1 MTYDFSNPQFKNGV
15 VTFSERKPDLL
26 HIFRQTALRKKYVL
40 KTDMILYSPEKV
52 RIAKVQN
59 YFDMLMV
66 TMLSTRKY
74 KKLYTKKD
82 IEQFFRE
89 INENTEFNRGVGMN
103 LTEAKQYL
111 KKQGYI
117 VERKGDFYDPSTRP
131 EFYDPEYNAKE
142 VVYADVDSDDCD
154 TKGAADVETTK
165 EFIKKNYPDANVKVE
180 FDFDIN
186 DGEIKY
192 TLDKIY
198 TFKNKPTSEEVDK
211 CDEID
216 QALADI
222 YNKEWECPWDDGDGK
237 VYAVDANGKKIADI
251 TGSYWNG
258 RGKQD
263 TLEDSNVDHYE
274 VHELWYG
281 VESIPEYED
290 EGPDFDW
297 YADE

>member
-1 MTYDFSNPQFKNGV
+1 
-15 VTFSERKPDLL
+15 
-26 HIFRQTALRKKYVL
+26 
-40 KTDMILYSPEKV
+40 MILYSPDKV

-59 YFDMLMV
+59 YGHMLLI
-66 TMLSTRKY
+66 TMLN
-74 KKLYTKKD
+74 TKKIKKIFSKME
-82 IEQFFRE
+82 IEQFFNK
-89 INENTEFNRGVGMN
+89 INENAVFNRKIGMN
-103 LTEAKQYL
+103 LNEAKQYL

-117 VERKGDFYDPSTRP
+117 IERKGDFYDPSTRP

-237 VYAVDANGKKIADI
+237 VYAVDANGKK
-251 TGSYWNG
+251 NC
-258 RGKQD
+258 
-263 TLEDSNVDHYE
+263 
-274 VHELWYG
+274 
-281 VESIPEYED
+281 
-290 EGPDFDW
+290 
-297 YADE
+297 